1 MKFSETFLDELRA
14 RVPVSDI
21 VGRKFKLRKVGHEF
35 RAVDD
40 KSLTVNDQKGLWWDH
55 AKNEGGDA
63 FEFLTKIEGLTFPE
77 AVKTCASIAGLPVP
91 TAGINGSQPSAAAP
105 SSAGDGH
112 PPWGDDPGPADYSA
126 ANKIAK
132 TYDYTDETGVL
143 IYQVVRYEP
152 KEFRQRRPDGKGGWV
167 WSIKDI
173 HHLFYRLP
181 ELREALGEE
190 RVVFITEGEK
200 DADTL
205 WGWGVPATTNSG
217 GAQHWGRQD
226 LSLFKDA
233 QVIVTIDNDAAGRSR
248 GDTIGIFLKG
258 IAKGGR

>member
-1 MKFSETFLDELRA
+1 MKFPDAFLDELRA
-14 RVPVSDI
+14 RVPVSEI

-63 FEFLTKIEGLTFPE
+63 FKFLVDVEGLTFPE
-77 AVKTCASIAGLPVP
+77 AVKTCASIAGLQVP
-91 TAGINGSQPSAAAP
+91 GAAVNGSRPGATAAEP
-105 SSAGDGH
+105 PEDGA
-112 PPWGDDPGPADYSA
+112 PPWGDDHEPAHDSA
-126 ANKIAK
+126 PRKIAR
-132 TYDYTDETGVL
+132 TYDYTDEAGGL

-173 HHLFYRLP
+173 PPLFYRLP
-181 ELREALGEE
+181 ELLEALGEE
-190 RVVFITEGEK
+190 RVIFITEGEK

-217 GAQHWGRQD
+217 GAQHWGRQ
-226 LSLFKDA
+226 
-233 QVIVTIDNDAAGRSR
+233 RSEEH
-248 GDTIGIFLKG
+248 TSELQS
-258 IAKGGR
+258 